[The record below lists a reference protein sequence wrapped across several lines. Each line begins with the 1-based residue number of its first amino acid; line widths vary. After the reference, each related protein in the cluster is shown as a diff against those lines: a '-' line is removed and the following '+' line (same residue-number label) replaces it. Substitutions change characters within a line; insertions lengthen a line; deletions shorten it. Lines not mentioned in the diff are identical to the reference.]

1 MAEGIVRHQY
11 GDMFEV
17 RSAGAG
23 ATSVHPLATKVMYDV
38 GIDISQQRSK
48 TVVEFLGRNFDH
60 VMTLCGDNAKEVCPA
75 FPGEATT

>member
-1 MAEGIVRHQY
+1 MVEGMVRHRY
-11 GDMFEV
+11 GDDFEV
-17 RSAGAG
+17 RTAGAG
-23 ATSVHPLATKVMYDV
+23 ATSVPPMAIKVMYDV

-75 FPGEATT
+75 FSGEATT